1 MLYALQLWAM
11 KKSIVEGHRKA
22 LLIAYNPDAWF
33 SVAGKWCGFYE
44 WQGKR
49 CGFCWWWEKGAVFCV
64 LCVVNCGLQNCP
76 FIFIGSGAG
85 AA

>member
-1 MLYALQLWAM
+1 MLGLIWA
-11 KKSIVEGHRKA
+11 SR
-22 LLIAYNPDAWF
+22 
-33 SVAGKWCGFYE
+33 
-44 WQGKR
+44 
-49 CGFCWWWEKGAVFCV
+49 KGAVFVGGVKKVQFSVGGGGGLYV